1 MAHSEAGH
9 HAVEIRPFLIGFTMS
24 VCLGL
29 TLYLGLVEG
38 ESRVY
43 THTYYIPIILVAL
56 WYARYTVHAG
66 SILAAV
72 YLASMYFSPTGV
84 TMEDLARAAALVVI
98 AWFIGFTSTMRWN
111 AEKLLKDHRAGL
123 ERTVQARTVELTRAN
138 EKLSLLGGLTR
149 HDLINQLSIL
159 TGWLEIAKESR
170 DPAET
175 AAPIDKACESARVI
189 RLNLEFIGQYE
200 AIGLRSPEWVSAK
213 HAWVTGKAGLER
225 PEIVMTERLGGL
237 EIYADAMLDKVF
249 RNLIDNSIRHGG
261 GVKRIGVSYAET
273 KAGLRIVYED
283 DGVGISDEDRPRLF
297 KRASGMQ
304 KGYGLYMA
312 AKVLE
317 ITGMSIEEVGAG
329 LKGARFEIIV
339 PKGGYR
345 YRLKVS
351 AADGARD

>member
-9 HAVEIRPFLIGFTMS
+9 HTVEIRPFLIGFTMS

-29 TLYLGLVEG
+29 TLYLGLAEG

-72 YLASMYFSPTGV
+72 YLTSMFFSPTGV
-84 TMEDLARAAALVVI
+84 EMEDLARGVALVAI
-98 AWFIGFTSTMRWN
+98 AWFLGFTSTMRWN
-111 AEKLLKDHRAGL
+111 AEKLLKDHQAGL
-123 ERTVQARTVELTRAN
+123 ERTVQERTVELTRAN

-149 HDLINQLSIL
+149 HDLINQLSVL
-159 TGWLEIAKESR
+159 TGWLEIAKESG
-170 DPAET
+170 DPAEI

-189 RLNLEFIGQYE
+189 RWNLEFTGQYE
-200 AIGLRSPEWVSAK
+200 KIGLRNPEWISAK
-213 HAWVTGKAGLER
+213 RAWVTGKSGLEM
-225 PEIVMTERLGGL
+225 PDIVMTERLGGL

-261 GVKRIGVSYAET
+261 GVKRIAVSYAERT
-273 KAGLRIVYED
+273 DGLRVVYED
-283 DGVGISDEDRPRLF
+283 DGMGVSDEDRPHLF
-297 KRASGMQ
+297 ERGFEKQSGL
-304 KGYGLYMA
+304 GLYLA
-312 AKVLE
+312 TRVLE
-317 ITGMSIEEVGAG
+317 ITGMSIKEVGAG
-329 LKGARFEIIV
+329 LKGARFEILV
-339 PKGGYR
+339 PKGG

-351 AADGARD
+351 AADGPED

>member
-98 AWFIGFTSTMRWN
+98 AWFIGFTSTMRWT
-111 AEKLLKDHRAGL
+111 AEKHLKDHQAGL
-123 ERTVQARTVELTRAN
+123 ERTVQERTVELTRAN

-149 HDLINQLSIL
+149 HDLINQLSVL
-159 TGWLEIAKESR
+159 TGWLEIAKESG
-170 DPAET
+170 DPAEI

-189 RLNLEFIGQYE
+189 RWNLEFTGGPVAE
-200 AIGLRSPEWVSAK
+200 LR
-213 HAWVTGKAGLER
+213 
-225 PEIVMTERLGGL
+225 
-237 EIYADAMLDKVF
+237 
-249 RNLIDNSIRHGG
+249 
-261 GVKRIGVSYAET
+261 
-273 KAGLRIVYED
+273 
-283 DGVGISDEDRPRLF
+283 
-297 KRASGMQ
+297 
-304 KGYGLYMA
+304 
-312 AKVLE
+312 
-317 ITGMSIEEVGAG
+317 
-329 LKGARFEIIV
+329 RF
-339 PKGGYR
+339 
-345 YRLKVS
+345 S
-351 AADGARD
+351 SS

>member
-1 MAHSEAGH
+1 
-9 HAVEIRPFLIGFTMS
+9 MS

-43 THTYYIPIILVAL
+43 THTYYLPIILVAL
-56 WYARYTVHAG
+56 WYARYTVHVG

-72 YLASMYFSPTGV
+72 YLTSMYFSPIGV
-84 TMEDLARAAALVVI
+84 AIEDLARAVALVVI
-98 AWFIGFTSTMRWN
+98 AGFIGFTSTMRW
-111 AEKLLKDHRAGL
+111 K
-123 ERTVQARTVELTRAN
+123 RTVELTRAN

-149 HDLINQLSIL
+149 HDLINQLSVL
-159 TGWLEIAKESR
+159 TGWLEIAKESG
-170 DPAET
+170 DPAEI

-189 RLNLEFIGQYE
+189 RWNLEFTGQYE
-200 AIGLRSPEWVSAK
+200 EIGLRSPEWVSAK
-213 HAWVTGKAGLER
+213 RAWVTGKSGLER
-225 PEIVMTERLGGL
+225 PDIVMTERLGGL

-249 RNLIDNSIRHGG
+249 RNLIDNSVRHGG

-283 DGVGISDEDRPRLF
+283 DGVGISDEARPRLF
-297 KRASGMQ
+297 EHASGKQ
-304 KGYGLYMA
+304 KGYGLHMA

-317 ITGMSIEEVGAG
+317 ITGMSIKEVGAG
-329 LKGARFEIIV
+329 FKGARFEIFV

-345 YRLKVS
+345 LKVS
-351 AADGARD
+351 VADGARD